1 MYAHQRRSAFS
12 LIELVIVIVII
23 GIIGAIAIP
32 RMSRGASGASD
43 NALKANL
50 SVLRSAIDLFHT
62 EHGGV
67 YPSYMNLTNALTQYS
82 DEAGTSFKPAKDT
95 ASGHIY
101 GPYLRAVP
109 PLPVGATAD
118 KGKMTFADGAYTA
131 GNGWIYYSATGE
143 VKPNIAAGTTD
154 DKGVLYSN
162 Y

>member
-1 MYAHQRRSAFS
+1 MTEMYAHQRRSAFS

-50 SVLRSAIDLFHT
+50 AVLRSAIDLFHT
-62 EHGGV
+62 EHGV
-67 YPSYMNLTNALTQYS
+67 YPAFADMPNALLQYS
-82 DEAGTSFKPAKDT
+82 DEAGTTLSATKT
-95 ASGHIY
+95 ATCYY

-109 PLPVGATAD
+109 PLPVGAD
-118 KGKMTFADGAYTA
+118 KGKTGFANAAYTA
-131 GNGWIYYSATGE
+131 GNGWIYYPSTGEIKPNCSATE
-143 VKPNIAAGTTD
+143 KD
-154 DKGVLYSN
+154 DKGTLYTS